1 MKEPEP
7 ARGHRQKCEDQEE
20 GELEVL
26 WLPACFI
33 YNRAC
38 PNVKVPH
45 NLMVDSWTYF
55 FHHQIVILYLHF
67 IISIIFFFHKL
78 TVEQF
83 LSPFSDTPMNS
94 RNEATKRKQSSGW
107 PLWSPDTESSGR
119 NSSYE
124 NSASVSKYFDDVHHQ
139 WHHQDKQQPVVFWL
153 WSFSWVYSWRPS
165 WGHMRARARTGKFV
179 QVPFWSSAGRPA
191 HVEGFCFF
199 QPVPRVANQCPHFH
213 AGHLGKLR
221 SSLSSHVYPSF
232 PKPQGVSGAKP
243 SLKLA
248 ATLTSGLQRLS
259 HLPPAEKK
267 VPLESLHF
275 TSLCVSVYWRIIKA
289 MFLGLY

>member
-1 MKEPEP
+1 MS
-7 ARGHRQKCEDQEE
+7 RC
-20 GELEVL
+20 LTIW
-26 WLPACFI
+26 WLTVEHI
-33 YNRAC
+33 
-38 PNVKVPH
+38 
-45 NLMVDSWTYF
+45 F

-67 IISIIFFFHKL
+67 LISIIFFFHQL

-107 PLWSPDTESSGR
+107 PLWSPDTESLGR

-153 WSFSWVYSWRPS
+153 WSFSWVYNWRPS

-191 HVEGFCFF
+191 HVEGFLVFPTSPKGC
-199 QPVPRVANQCPHFH
+199 QPVPPFPRGTFGKVKVIIFIHFP
-213 AGHLGKLR
+213 
-221 SSLSSHVYPSF
+221 SLSSHV
-232 PKPQGVSGAKP
+232 
-243 SLKLA
+243 
-248 ATLTSGLQRLS
+248 
-259 HLPPAEKK
+259 
-267 VPLESLHF
+267 
-275 TSLCVSVYWRIIKA
+275 
-289 MFLGLY
+289 